1 MVIFMGNEEYYSW
14 MAREWYLKMR
24 IYLAMNRYYL
34 LEDDRLVWIF
44 FQSSLGLL
52 LDPKVWISIDHVRS
66 QKARFVKAWK
76 LSRLS
81 LVGIIFKISLSSE
94 IRRDWLG
101 LSIDIYFP
109 PIQEDINLQGTL
121 FLSILTTL
129 PINLIFF

>member
-81 LVGIIFKISLSSE
+81 IVGIIFKISLSSE